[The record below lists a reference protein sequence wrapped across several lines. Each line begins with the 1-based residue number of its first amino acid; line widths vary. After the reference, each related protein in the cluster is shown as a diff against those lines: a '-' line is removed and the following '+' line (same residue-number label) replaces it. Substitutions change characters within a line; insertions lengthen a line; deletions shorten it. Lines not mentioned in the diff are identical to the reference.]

1 MNDTAHGSDEW
12 TQFRNAQDKMKKWTR
27 KLKTQ
32 ASFFA
37 TKKIS
42 FKTFFRFLNI
52 LKYCMQN
59 F

>member
-37 TKKIS
+37 TKKNLI
-42 FKTFFRFLNI
+42 
-52 LKYCMQN
+52 
-59 F
+59 

>member
-12 TQFRNAQDKMKKWTR
+12 TQFRNAQDKMKKWTM

-37 TKKIS
+37 TKKKS
-42 FKTFFRFLNI
+42 HLRLFFVS
-52 LKYCMQN
+52 
-59 F
+59 